1 MKKYEKPSINLEL
14 IKINDDML
22 LVSFNDTGHDILDFD
37 EEDNPELIS
46 EDMLQERKKQER
58 VTQGQVEKDYLAKE
72 NN

>member
-37 EEDNPELIS
+37 EE
-46 EDMLQERKKQER
+46 
-58 VTQGQVEKDYLAKE
+58 V
-72 NN
+72 